1 MSWNMLG
8 TVVVSTEWQVI
19 EQATFSSTFRISF
32 LGDLQRTWYFARIRQ
47 YYGTNEVSLSTRL
60 YPKRES
66 IILELPIPQ
75 ELRNQGVASRYLGVR
90 KYPFRRYTVIDSNW
104 QIMIEELV

>member
-1 MSWNMLG
+1 MSWNTLG
-8 TVVVSTEWQVI
+8 VMVVSTDWQVFN
-19 EQATFSSTFRISF
+19 QPSYASTFRISF
-32 LGDLQRTWYFARIRQ
+32 LGDLERTWYFARIRQ
-47 YYGTNEVSLSTRL
+47 YYGADEVSLSTRI

-75 ELRNQGVASRYLGVR
+75 ELQNQGVMMRYLGVR

-104 QIMIEELV
+104 QIKIEELI

>member
-1 MSWNMLG
+1 MSWNTLG
-8 TVVVSTEWQVI
+8 TVVVSTDWQVI
-19 EQATFSSTFRISF
+19 AQPSYASTFRISF

-47 YYGTNEVSLSTRL
+47 YYGTDEVSLSVRL
-60 YPKRES
+60 YPKQEA

-75 ELRNQGVASRYLGVR
+75 ELQNQGVIARYLGVC
-90 KYPFRRYTVIDSNW
+90 KFPFRRYTVTDSAW

>member
-1 MSWNMLG
+1 MSWNALG
-8 TVVVSTEWQVI
+8 TIEVSTHWQVFP
-19 EQATFSSTFRISF
+19 QASFASTFRISF

-47 YYGTNEVSLSTRL
+47 YYGTDEVSLSVRL

-75 ELRNQGVASRYLGVR
+75 ELQNQGVTMRYLGVR
-90 KYPFRRYTVIDSNW
+90 KYPFRRYTVVDSEW
-104 QIMIEELV
+104 QIKIEELV

>member
-1 MSWNMLG
+1 MSWNTLG
-8 TVVVSTEWQVI
+8 TIEVSTDWQI
-19 EQATFSSTFRISF
+19 LNQQTYSSIFRISF

-60 YPKRES
+60 YPKSES

-104 QIMIEELV
+104 QIKIEELV

>member
-1 MSWNMLG
+1 MSWNTLG
-8 TVVVSTEWQVI
+8 TVLVSTEWQVLP
-19 EQATFSSTFRISF
+19 QSSFASTFRISF

-47 YYGTNEVSLSTRL
+47 YYGTNEVSLSIRL
-60 YPKRES
+60 YPKSES

-75 ELRNQGVASRYLGVR
+75 QLQSQGVASRYLGVR

-104 QIMIEELV
+104 QIKIEELV